1 MSLITI
7 PSGGENPNFPKEN
20 LINRDYS
27 NPFRFA
33 SLTGGVIE
41 IDFQNPVTFD
51 SVWIGNHNFEPSA
64 VVTIKV
70 GASSPP
76 GTTVGTPAFKEKNI
90 ISKLADQNFQFLSV
104 EIADSNTSPT
114 EIGELV
120 VGVRTVLPRGIRF
133 GFQPGIEQEVIL
145 ERTNRGKRYALELF
159 RLERRLYSF
168 RFLDSERAAFRSFW
182 EGVNGSLDPFVWIEN
197 DLEPDPAESLFV
209 SIESPGFDPQELDE
223 PATDSFF
230 DYSLTLIEEGLGG
243 EIAL

>member
-7 PSGGENPNFPKEN
+7 VSGGEDPNFPKEN
-20 LINRDYS
+20 LFDGDYS

-33 SLTGGVIE
+33 SLTGGIIE
-41 IDFQNPVTFD
+41 IDFLTPKIFD
-51 SVWIGNHNFEPSA
+51 GVFLGNHNFDPTA
-64 VVTIKV
+64 AVTIKV

-76 GTTVGTPAFKEKNI
+76 GTTVDNPAFKEKNI
-90 ISKLADQNFQFLSV
+90 ISKLSSQVFQFLSV
-104 EIADSNTSPT
+104 EIGDSNSAPT

-120 VGVRTVLPRGIRF
+120 VGIREVLPRGIRF
-133 GFQPGIEQEVIL
+133 GFTPGIEQEVIL

-159 RLERRLYSF
+159 RLERRTYSF

-182 EGVNGSLDPFVWIEN
+182 ERVNGSVDPFVWIQN
-197 DLEPDPAESLFV
+197 DLEDDPADSLFV
-209 SIESPGFDPQELDE
+209 SIERPGFDPLELEE

-230 DYSLTLIEEGLGG
+230 DYTVTLIEEGLGG